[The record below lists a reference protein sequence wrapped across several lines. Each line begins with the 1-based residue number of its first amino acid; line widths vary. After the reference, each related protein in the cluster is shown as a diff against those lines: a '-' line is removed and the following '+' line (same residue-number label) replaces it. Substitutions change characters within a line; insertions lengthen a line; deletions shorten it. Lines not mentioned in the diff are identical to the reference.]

1 LLRDV
6 SLNSSGIV
14 CELSGSRTGK
24 NAKSDSTTSYQYITA
39 EGENSSGRE
48 IDSKGFARRS
58 TGAWQDSGGIPVA
71 IPESQAKLQD
81 LVRQLGEEP
90 EQAYARYIED
100 LR

>member
-1 LLRDV
+1 MTIPLLRDV

-39 EGENSSGRE
+39 GRENSAGVE
-48 IDSKGFARRS
+48 IDSKGVVPRS
-58 TGAWQDSGGIPVA
+58 TGVVGGVA
-71 IPESQAKLQD
+71 GRLRV

-90 EQAYARYIED
+90 KQAYARYIED
-100 LR
+100 IQ